1 MTQYAYDWYS
11 STADSPLKK
20 DTIFILLRLREV
32 KKSASIFETI
42 KLLLLNDLSLSS
54 NEIEDII
61 KSQSWKVVFAFDG
74 YDEFKGRDSS
84 HVDVLKIIQG
94 RMLTSCLVIVST
106 RPECWTKLQNS
117 TKIRCRLTGFDR
129 CVQNMYIE
137 KVIIPNTEK
146 RDIKTLISQT
156 LQANG
161 ALSDICEVP
170 MFFVIFAHM
179 KCTNHDELNIKT
191 VTGYFKYMLVCFLIH
206 SKSKET
212 DKTKSRYTSQEE
224 PHYQE
229 LMAKFAFDGLFHQ
242 KFVWE
247 KTEMMRLVGLSCY
260 NYYIKAGIIL
270 EEHNCRYE
278 VRPGC
283 HMDDELLDEINVR
296 FFHKTFQEYYAA
308 IHFVHLVSKEL
319 SMDVSSM
326 LRKFYENELQYFFR
340 FACGLKPTAAKV
352 VRDYLKSLLDGNILS
367 ILCSVEQETHDIGE
381 LVNQLCNRRITID
394 WSDSKILVSAKM
406 QVLQIA
412 SHQRSPITD
421 VALCDCFSSVDLMNE
436 SLRIFDDVQFPRLDV
451 LCELEIFHEFFT
463 DLRDEANAILDF
475 SSRCKA
481 LKTLNFSTYTS
492 LLLPQS
498 FDEGCVLAELR
509 RRNVKVK
516 WFGLCLFRCR
526 LNLQTGKWKTF
537 TGKEMTDSEY
547 SELLNQFL
555 GPFDGEN
562 DDGEKVSE
570 DDDSDN
576 SSYND
581 EDSSDDGEWHES
593 EYDEYE
599 S

>member
-1 MTQYAYDWYS
+1 MATNLEDNNQTVSDHELSTVAAKLCREWKDVGRRLALDEADLENIREDNQGNQKEVKYKMLLTWKRKNGARATYNVLADALDKEGRRDLAQVVNRIGNEEHRLPVKRRRITNIPDHLRDNLVLFINELKKVYKRKYFNVRPIPNDGSVHHCVNDIFTESGMRVKNNKKSSKDPTCWTYVDSRHKLLQHTVEGTIAIEGEAGFGKSILLTQYAYDWYS

-260 NYYIKAGIIL
+260 NYYIKAGIIQ

-296 FFHKTFQEYYAA
+296 FFHK
-308 IHFVHLVSKEL
+308 L
-319 SMDVSSM
+319 S
-326 LRKFYENELQYFFR
+326 RNTTQQF
-340 FACGLKPTAAKV
+340 T
-352 VRDYLKSLLDGNILS
+352 LS
-367 ILCSVEQETHDIGE
+367 IWFPK
-381 LVNQLCNRRITID
+381 N
-394 WSDSKILVSAKM
+394 
-406 QVLQIA
+406 
-412 SHQRSPITD
+412 SPWM
-421 VALCDCFSSVDLMNE
+421 F
-436 SLRIFDDVQFPRLDV
+436 
-451 LCELEIFHEFFT
+451 
-463 DLRDEANAILDF
+463 
-475 SSRCKA
+475 
-481 LKTLNFSTYTS
+481 
-492 LLLPQS
+492 LP
-498 FDEGCVLAELR
+498 C
-509 RRNVKVK
+509 
-516 WFGLCLFRCR
+516 
-526 LNLQTGKWKTF
+526 
-537 TGKEMTDSEY
+537 
-547 SELLNQFL
+547 
-555 GPFDGEN
+555 
-562 DDGEKVSE
+562 
-570 DDDSDN
+570 
-576 SSYND
+576 
-581 EDSSDDGEWHES
+581 
-593 EYDEYE
+593 
-599 S
+599 